1 MGDREAAIKEE
12 LRQLKERQAFLQKQL
27 ETDMNDL
34 KKEKLKA
41 VQALLE
47 AYKNKF
53 AKLNTTVSY
62 DELSEGWVM
71 KIPSGKRLFIPNSL
85 HSVKGEVL
93 DEILNKLEI
102 YFPIRDILPD
112 FEIGYMNYDDKYVI
126 LHQDKKEVELRALK
140 GEDGQISVR
149 LTKSINDGFYSC
161 DLDNRLSLEVSSNDE
176 FTSIR
181 FMFSFKSAL
190 DDLDV
195 NLANGLVALDKIPW
209 C

>member
-12 LRQLKERQAFLQKQL
+12 LQQLKERQAFLQKQL
-27 ETDMNDL
+27 EADMNDL

-53 AKLNTTVSY
+53 AKLNTTISY

-140 GEDGQISVR
+140 GEDGQINVR

-161 DLDNRLSLEVSSNDE
+161 DLDDRLSLEVSSNDE
-176 FTSIR
+176 YTSIR
-181 FMFSFKSAL
+181 FMFSFKSVL
-190 DDLDV
+190 EDLDV
-195 NLANGLVALDKIPW
+195 NIANGLVVLDKIPW

>member
-12 LRQLKERQAFLQKQL
+12 LRQLKERQSFLQKQL

-126 LHQDKKEVELRALK
+126 LHQDKKEVELRAIK

>member
-12 LRQLKERQAFLQKQL
+12 LQQLKERQAFLQKQL
-27 ETDMNDL
+27 EDNMNDL

-47 AYKNKF
+47 SYKNKF
-53 AKLNTTVSY
+53 SKLNTTISY

-102 YFPIRDILPD
+102 YLPIKDILPD

-140 GEDGQISVR
+140 GEDGQINIR
-149 LTKSINDGFYSC
+149 LTKTINDGFYSC
-161 DLDNRLSLEVSSNDE
+161 DLDDRLSLEVSSNDE
-176 FTSIR
+176 YTSIR
-181 FMFSFKSAL
+181 FMFSFKSDL
-190 DDLDV
+190 EDLDV
-195 NLANGLVALDKIPW
+195 NIANGLVVLDKIPW

>member
-53 AKLNTTVSY
+53 AKLNTTISY

-140 GEDGQISVR
+140 GEGQISVR
-149 LTKSINDGFYSC
+149 LTKSINDGFYYC

-176 FTSIR
+176 YTSIR

>member
-1 MGDREAAIKEE
+1 MGDRETAIKEE
-12 LRQLKERQAFLQKQL
+12 LQQLKECQAFLQKQL
-27 ETDMNDL
+27 EADMDDL

-53 AKLNTTVSY
+53 SKLNTIISY

-140 GEDGQISVR
+140 GEDGQINVR

-161 DLDNRLSLEVSSNDE
+161 DLDDRLSLEVSSNDE
-176 FTSIR
+176 YTSIR
-181 FMFSFKSAL
+181 FMFGFKSVL
-190 DDLDV
+190 EDLDV
-195 NLANGLVALDKIPW
+195 NIANGLVVLDKIPW

>member
-93 DEILNKLEI
+93 DEIINKLEI

-176 FTSIR
+176 YTSIR

>member
-1 MGDREAAIKEE
+1 MSINEAAIKEE
-12 LRQLKERQAFLQKQL
+12 LKQLKERQAFLQKQL
-27 ETDMNDL
+27 ESDMNDL

-53 AKLNTTVSY
+53 TKLNTTISY

-102 YFPIRDILPD
+102 YFPIKDILPD

-140 GEDGQISVR
+140 GEDSQISVR

-161 DLDNRLSLEVSSNDE
+161 DLDDRLSLEVSSNDE
-176 FTSIR
+176 YTSIR
-181 FMFSFKSAL
+181 FMFSFKSVL
-190 DDLDV
+190 EDLDV
-195 NLANGLVALDKIPW
+195 NLANGLVVLDKIPW

>member
-12 LRQLKERQAFLQKQL
+12 LQQLKERQAFLQKQL
-27 ETDMNDL
+27 EADMNDL
-34 KKEKLKA
+34 KKEKLKE

-47 AYKNKF
+47 AYKDKF
-53 AKLNTTVSY
+53 AKLSTTISY

-93 DEILNKLEI
+93 DKILTKLEV

-126 LHQDKKEVELRALK
+126 LYQDKKEVELRALK
-140 GEDGQISVR
+140 GEDGLISVR

-161 DLDNRLSLEVSSNDE
+161 DLDDRLSLEVSSNDE
-176 FTSIR
+176 YTSIR
-181 FMFSFKSAL
+181 FMFSFKSTL
-190 DDLDV
+190 EDLDV
-195 NLANGLVALDKIPW
+195 NIANGLVTLDKIPW